1 MFWIIHHRRRL
12 TVPIAPTVGEFINM
26 RIADD
31 YFFIDNKA
39 IVGLSNLA
47 LTPQF
52 YFVTSVAVNE

>member
-1 MFWIIHHRRRL
+1 M
-12 TVPIAPTVGEFINM
+12 PIAPTLREFINM

-31 YFFIDNKA
+31 YLFIDNKA